1 MNVFNFPGCCTAN
14 IIAGF
19 GQTKTAEYGIRPL
32 NNDKVDLQHL
42 KNAIERRKQQA
53 IDNGLAV
60 LVATVNNQ
68 QKVGIKALLEC
79 GFTLSPPMYKN
90 NHPET
95 QLILAYCPLGKVGKL
110 STINLNPPARDSK
123 GRFVK
128 KEAE

>member
-1 MNVFNFPGCCTAN
+1 MKVFDFPGCCSAN

-32 NNDKVDLQHL
+32 NNNTVDLQQL
-42 KNAIERRKQQA
+42 KNAIEMRKQEA
-53 IDNGLAV
+53 IDDGLAV

-79 GFTLSPPMYKN
+79 GFTLSPPMYKGK
-90 NHPET
+90 HPET

-110 STINLNPPARDSK
+110 STINLDPPARDAK

-128 KEAE
+128 KEVK